1 MIFIFV
7 FLLRKNREKFLTG
20 FTVKLALVF
29 MLFHVI
35 AVGFDRDRFF
45 ATNRALKLCLPRV
58 LGLDVVGERAK
69 RLVPED
75 ALVAWNQGG
84 LIPASKKWTNDVA
97 FTALQVVHKYVHRVK
112 FTLTK
117 RTKNRR
123 R

>member
-1 MIFIFV
+1 
-7 FLLRKNREKFLTG
+7 
-20 FTVKLALVF
+20 
-29 MLFHVI
+29 MLFHMI
-35 AVGFDRDRFF
+35 AVGFDSDQFF
-45 ATNRALKLCLPRV
+45 ATNRTLKLCLPRV
-58 LGLDVVGERAK
+58 LGLYVVGERAK

-75 ALVAWNQGG
+75 TLVAWNRGG

-112 FTLTK
+112 FSLTK